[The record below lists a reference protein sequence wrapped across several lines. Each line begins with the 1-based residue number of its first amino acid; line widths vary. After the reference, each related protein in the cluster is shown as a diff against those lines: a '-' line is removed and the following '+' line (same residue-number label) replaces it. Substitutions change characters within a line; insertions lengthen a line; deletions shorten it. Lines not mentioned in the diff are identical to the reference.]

1 MPTSRWQ
8 RFRTQRNWPIP
19 GPDNAIH
26 GHYELEEQL
35 EDDIETERQR
45 LIGLEQNLR
54 QEEERMLRLENQLIT
69 HRRQNGSYRHGP
81 VPIPD
86 IPSAEAQVARERHNM
101 TNTAP
106 GGSGRRQSAIIPR
119 ASPIQTT
126 PQRGQTF
133 ARIGGGAFRTPPRR
147 RSPQPNARAREE
159 AQRRRSPQQEPHNHS
174 EAQQRVNERRNLQ
187 PIDDNST
194 GSIGED
200 ELRSSPSD
208 LREGARVGTR
218 GTGTAEQNASS
229 LVGQQL
235 QYGSDSDDDRIDHNT
250 FKPTLRF

>member
-8 RFRTQRNWPIP
+8 RFRTRNRWPIP
-19 GPDNAIH
+19 GPDNALH

-35 EDDIETERQR
+35 EDDIEAEQRRLGDLHRGLVREEQR
-45 LIGLEQNLR
+45 LLNLER
-54 QEEERMLRLENQLIT
+54 RLIE

-81 VPIPD
+81 IPVPD
-86 IPSAEAQVARERHNM
+86 IPSMEAQVARQAHNM

-106 GGSGRRQSAIIPR
+106 GGSGRRQSTIIPR

-126 PQRGQTF
+126 PQRGQSF
-133 ARIGGGAFRTPPRR
+133 ARIGGGGAFRTPPRR
-147 RSPQPNARAREE
+147 RSPQ
-159 AQRRRSPQQEPHNHS
+159 QEPQDHT
-174 EAQQRVNERRNLQ
+174 EAQQRVNQRRNLQ

-235 QYGSDSDDDRIDHNT
+235 QYGSDSDDDRIDRNT
-250 FKPTLRF
+250 FKPTLKF

>member
-1 MPTSRWQ
+1 MPTSRWH
-8 RFRTQRNWPIP
+8 RFRTERHWPVP
-19 GPDNAIH
+19 GPDNALH
-26 GHYELEEQL
+26 GHYELEEQI
-35 EDDIETERQR
+35 EDDIEAERQR

-54 QEEERMLRLENQLIT
+54 REEDRMLRLQNRLIT
-69 HRRQNGSYRHGP
+69 HIRQNGSYKHGP
-81 VPIPD
+81 VPVPD
-86 IPSAEAQVARERHNM
+86 IPSQEAQVARQAHNM

-106 GGSGRRQSAIIPR
+106 GGSGRRHRLHIPR

-126 PQRGQTF
+126 PQRGQSF
-133 ARIGGGAFRTPPRR
+133 ARIGGGGAFRTPPRR
-147 RSPQPNARAREE
+147 RSPQ
-159 AQRRRSPQQEPHNHS
+159 QEPQDHT

-235 QYGSDSDDDRIDHNT
+235 QYGSDSDDDVSIDHNT
-250 FKPTLRF
+250 FKPTLKF

>member
-81 VPIPD
+81 VPTPD
-86 IPSAEAQVARERHNM
+86 IPPEAVQVVRERQNM

-106 GGSGRRQSAIIPR
+106 GGSGRRHGQPR
-119 ASPIQTT
+119 VSPIQT
-126 PQRGQTF
+126 PPRGQSY
-133 ARIGGGAFRTPPRR
+133 ARIGGGGGAFRTPPRR
-147 RSPQPNARAREE
+147 RSPQ
-159 AQRRRSPQQEPHNHS
+159 QEPQSHS

-194 GSIGED
+194 GSIEDD

-218 GTGTAEQNASS
+218 GTSTAEQNASS

>member
-35 EDDIETERQR
+35 EDDIETEQQR
-45 LIGLEQNLR
+45 LDDLHEGLFREEQRLRNL
-54 QEEERMLRLENQLIT
+54 ERRLIE

-86 IPSAEAQVARERHNM
+86 IPSEEAQVARERHNM

-106 GGSGRRQSAIIPR
+106 GGSGRHQSTIIPR

-133 ARIGGGAFRTPPRR
+133 ARIGGGGAFRTPPRR
-147 RSPQPNARAREE
+147 RSPQ
-159 AQRRRSPQQEPHNHS
+159 QEPQDHS

-235 QYGSDSDDDRIDHNT
+235 QYGSDSDDDDRIDHNT

>member
-1 MPTSRWQ
+1 MPTSRWH
-8 RFRTQRNWPIP
+8 RFRTRNHWPIP
-19 GPDNAIH
+19 GPDNALH

-35 EDDIETERQR
+35 EDDIEAERQR

-54 QEEERMLRLENQLIT
+54 REEDRMLRLQNRLIT
-69 HRRQNGSYRHGP
+69 HIRQNGSYKHGP
-81 VPIPD
+81 VPTPD
-86 IPSAEAQVARERHNM
+86 IPSQEAQVAREAHTM

-106 GGSGRRQSAIIPR
+106 GGSGRRHGILNP
-119 ASPIQTT
+119 SPIQTPPRT
-126 PQRGQTF
+126 NQSF
-133 ARIGGGAFRTPPRR
+133 ARIGGGGAFRTPPRR
-147 RSPQPNARAREE
+147 RSPQ
-159 AQRRRSPQQEPHNHS
+159 QEPQSHS

-194 GSIGED
+194 GDIEDD

-218 GTGTAEQNASS
+218 GTSTAEQNASS

-235 QYGSDSDDDRIDHNT
+235 QYGSEDDDDRIDRNT
-250 FKPTLRF
+250 FKPTLKF